1 VIQILNY
8 LPKPKSSFLQW
19 HITERFNLRCKHCYQ
34 TPYVTPEMP
43 LPKMLSI
50 VDEYVELLD
59 LWGIDGRMQVTG
71 GEPFVR
77 KDIFDILEKIHENR
91 NKLKFNIMSNGFYIT
106 KDIAKRLKDLKI
118 DFFQISIEGE
128 EHTNDY
134 IRGKGAYKRIVEGA
148 KILVEEGIHTSFS
161 FTATSINSK
170 EYFKVLEIAKSL
182 GVNSLWSDRLVPW
195 GAGKQIQEQMLQ
207 PLDVKEH
214 YEKVTKISKELEK
227 NGSKTKLSR
236 NRTLYFMADPE
247 KQDHH
252 PWANHCDGVGT
263 RGMTVLCDGTVYPCR
278 RLPIKVG
285 NVMQQ
290 SLFEI
295 WYANEWMWK
304 LRDKNNY
311 KNEKCG
317 SCELFERCGGGAPCI
332 AYGYSGT
339 PFATDPQCWKAFDKI
354 LPAEELARMAKIVE
368 SDKEPEYW
376 EHVMVQDKS
385 KDLGEYFEL
394 NNGRIYYC
402 NGLKVEAKDIEK
414 ENDNAVYLSI
424 IDLEDFE
431 IDGFLNKIKNKNI
444 KKLLISIKNLN
455 NAESIKNKSKIINLL
470 AYLKNK
476 NIDFKLTM
484 PLPREWFGFDYYKVS
499 RALNAP
505 ASWKE
510 SMELF
515 YIENEQI
522 KIRNVISIDG
532 PKVKYM
538 PSRNQIY
545 EFFSFFYNRPKMLQK
560 PKEELV
566 QVKVV

>member
-1 VIQILNY
+1 MIIRFFTVKKVIQILNY

-19 HITERFNLRCKHCYQ
+19 HITERCNLRCKHCYQ
-34 TPYVTPEMP
+34 TSYETPEMP

-354 LPAEELARMAKIVE
+354 PSAEELVKAAQIVE
-368 SDKEPEYW
+368 SGKEPEYW
-376 EHVMVQDKS
+376 EPITVQDKS
-385 KDLGEYFEL
+385 KDLGEHFEVDS
-394 NNGRIYYC
+394 GRIYYC
-402 NGLKVEAKDIEK
+402 NGSKVEISDIEK
-414 ENDNAVYLSI
+414 NNADGIYLLSI
-424 IDLEDFE
+424 DLDDFD
-431 IDGFLNKIKNKNI
+431 IIMILGKIKDKSII
-444 KKLLISIKNLN
+444 KKLFISIKNN
-455 NAESIKNKSKIINLL
+455 QNSTQNKNEILFLL
-470 AYLKNK
+470 SNLKN
-476 NIDFKLTM
+476 
-484 PLPREWFGFDYYKVS
+484 
-499 RALNAP
+499 
-505 ASWKE
+505 
-510 SMELF
+510 
-515 YIENEQI
+515 
-522 KIRNVISIDG
+522 
-532 PKVKYM
+532 
-538 PSRNQIY
+538 
-545 EFFSFFYNRPKMLQK
+545 
-560 PKEELV
+560 
-566 QVKVV
+566 

>member
-1 VIQILNY
+1 
-8 LPKPKSSFLQW
+8 
-19 HITERFNLRCKHCYQ
+19 
-34 TPYVTPEMP
+34 
-43 LPKMLSI
+43 MLDV
-50 VDEYVELLD
+50 VDEYVDLLD
-59 LWGIDGRMQVTG
+59 LWEINGRMQVTG

-91 NKLKFNIMSNGFYIT
+91 RRLKFNIMSNGFYIT
-106 KDIAKRLKDLKI
+106 KNIAKKLKDLNI

-128 EHTNDY
+128 EQTNDY
-134 IRGKGAYKRIVEGA
+134 IRGKGAFKKITEAA

-161 FTATSINSK
+161 FTVTSINSK

-195 GAGKQIQEQMLQ
+195 GAGKQIQDQMLQ
-207 PLDVKEH
+207 PLDVKQH
-214 YEKVTKISKELEK
+214 YEKITKISKELEK
-227 NGSKTKLSR
+227 QGSKTKLSR
-236 NRTLYFMADPE
+236 ERTLYFMADPAR
-247 KQDHH
+247 QDRM

-285 NVMQQ
+285 NLMEQ

-311 KNEKCG
+311 KNKKCG
-317 SCELFERCGGGAPCI
+317 NCELFERCGGGAPCI

-354 LPAEELARMAKIVE
+354 PDAEELARAAQIVE
-368 SDKEPEYW
+368 SNKEPEYW
-376 EHVMVQDKS
+376 EHVMVQDTS

-394 NNGRIYYC
+394 NNGSIYYC
-402 NGLKVEAKDIEK
+402 NGSKIEISNIEK
-414 ENDNAVYLSI
+414 ENPYGLYLLN
-424 IDLEDFE
+424 IDLNNFNINE
-431 IDGFLNKIKNKNI
+431 ILNKIENKQI
-444 KKLLISIKNLN
+444 KKLLISIKNGSAQNKTELLFLLGYF
-455 NAESIKNKSKIINLL
+455 KNKEMN
-470 AYLKNK
+470 
-476 NIDFKLTM
+476 FKLTY
-484 PLPREWFGFDYYKVS
+484 PLPREWFSFDYFKVS

-505 ASWKE
+505 QSWKE
-510 SMELF
+510 SIELF

-522 KIRNVISIDG
+522 KIRNVINIDG
-532 PKVKYM
+532 PKLKYM

-545 EFFSFFYNRPKMLQK
+545 EYFSYFCNRPKRLQK

-566 QVKVV
+566 QVYIK